1 LQFAPL
7 GPRTVG
13 RRKRRMRIAQVSPLY
28 ESVPPQLY
36 GGTERVVAYLTN
48 ELVRQGHD
56 VTLFASGDSLTS
68 AELVSVCPRA
78 LRLSSGPSDDVAWHL
93 TMIERVARRAE
104 EFDLIHF
111 HLAHLHYPLSSRLP
125 VPSVTTQHG
134 RLDRPE
140 LEYLYREFADVPVIS
155 ISDAQRA
162 PIPNANWIA
171 TVQHGLPPDMYRFSP
186 QSGGYFAFLGRI
198 SPEKRVDR
206 AIAIAKALERPL
218 RIAAKVD
225 PADAR
230 YFENEIRPLL
240 DHPLIDFVGEIGE
253 NEKGRFLGGADALL
267 FPIDWPEPFGLVM
280 IESLACGTP
289 VVAFQGGSV
298 REIIDDGVTGF
309 IVDNLDEAIEAASR
323 VADIDRR
330 DCRKTFDRRFTTEQM
345 TLRYVEVY
353 ERMVRSDLTAASVRV
368 AS

>member
-1 LQFAPL
+1 
-7 GPRTVG
+7 
-13 RRKRRMRIAQVSPLY
+13 MRIAQVSPLY

-56 VTLFASGDSLTS
+56 VTLFASGDSRSS

-104 EFDLIHF
+104 DFDLIHF

-125 VPSVTTQHG
+125 VPHVTTQHG

-140 LEYLYREFADVPVIS
+140 LECLYREFADVPVIS
-155 ISDAQRA
+155 ISDAQRV
-162 PIPNANWIA
+162 PVPHANWIA
-171 TVQHGLPPDMYRFSP
+171 TVQHGLPTDMYRFSS
-186 QSGGYFAFLGRI
+186 QSRGYFAFLGRI

-206 AIAIAKALERPL
+206 AIAIAKALNRPL

-225 PADAR
+225 AADTT
-230 YFENEIRPLL
+230 YFETEIRPLL
-240 DHPLIDFVGEIGE
+240 DDPLIDFIGEIGE
-253 NEKGRFLGGADALL
+253 HDKGSFLGGADALL

-280 IESLACGTP
+280 IESFACGTP
-289 VVAFQGGSV
+289 VVAFRGGSV
-298 REIIDDGVTGF
+298 PEIIDDGVTGF
-309 IVDNLDEAIEAASR
+309 IVDCLDDAIDAADCAR
-323 VADIDRR
+323 RLDRR
-330 DCRKTFDRRFTTEQM
+330 GCRRAFDRRFTAEQM
-345 TLRYVEVY
+345 ALRYVEVY
-353 ERMVRSDLTAASVRV
+353 ERLIGSDLARPESVRV